1 MNILAALVKGE
12 KVDLNY
18 RLGYSNEKNTAL
30 TRGHQISMKDKIR
43 KVFEESLQVTEKFL
57 DEKNI
62 DRIYEVSKVIAGAFS
77 DGKKLILF
85 GNGGS
90 AADASHIAAE
100 FINRFKR
107 ERPGLPAI
115 ALSTDMAVITAIA
128 NDYDFSEIFA
138 KQLKALSEEGD
149 VVIAMSTSG
158 NSPNILKAM
167 DVARKKRLVTIAF
180 TGIRGEKFASKAQY
194 SFTVPSDSTP
204 RIQETH
210 ITLGHIVCQMVEEI
224 LFEVPRKK

>member
-1 MNILAALVKGE
+1 
-12 KVDLNY
+12 
-18 RLGYSNEKNTAL
+18 
-30 TRGHQISMKDKIR
+30 MKDKIR
-43 KVFEESLQVTEKFL
+43 RAFEESIQVKEKFL

-62 DRIYEVSKVIAGAFS
+62 DRICEVSKVIAGAFT

-90 AADASHIAAE
+90 SADASHIAAE

-115 ALSTDMAVITAIA
+115 ALNTDMAVITSIA

-138 KQLKALSEEGD
+138 KQLKAISEEGD

-158 NSPNILKAM
+158 SSPNILKAM
-167 DVARKKRLVTIAF
+167 DVAKKKRLVTVAF
-180 TGIRGEKFASKAQY
+180 TGLKGEKFASKAQY
-194 SFTVPSDSTP
+194 AFIVPSDSTP
-204 RIQETH
+204 RIQEIH
-210 ITLGHIVCQMVEEI
+210 ITLGHVVCQMVEEI